1 MDIPAHADD
10 DNEAIEGIEDTAAT
24 IVECGIKGEIYIL
37 FPKDQVLEVWGWTP
51 HTTTGQYGDAVYLH
65 HQLKVKAPS
74 ANPPTYKLNG
84 SKVMETPEVNTSRT
98 IEMFV
103 LCEIRK
109 NPFFVF
115 IVRDD
120 TKDFPYSIEIH
131 EQAKSMTSTNVIQ
144 VLSIPPFM
152 QRKNPDNAF
161 PQFKLKVRKSY
172 MLLGNSKGFIY
183 VYKSESST
191 PPKYNM
197 GNHDFKLQMT
207 RKHCCQPLVAKHG
220 LSKVIDEEMFFQTSC
235 FEDEPLFD
243 IVGDWL
249 VYSPTKYEY
258 NLVNAVIK
266 SSSDKPTVVKNDD
279 VDPLAMPREDV
290 LLSSPDMFT
299 PVKLPPP
306 GPILN
311 TVLSTLSK
319 TALDGLFKISEAS
332 SNKLKDYL
340 NSEKSP
346 PEPSGEERNMVQQLN
361 SFGKSFG
368 KLLYSTATSTAA
380 SIHKSTMHLV
390 PNDNQLI
397 KIVDLKSD
405 KVMCLFKPPGGVSN
419 LSISPYDLQMVH
431 SSYRGDMF
439 YMWDL
444 FKLPK
449 EVSLTGKF
457 VRGKTSASVKNIFWF
472 INNYDG
478 NNLIKG
484 LNSGFGCITKS
495 SGSIHWYNIN
505 YLLGNSNNNYPNR
518 LRTTGA
524 EMTKN
529 ISKSAFID
537 SWILSENASKF
548 LAVPNAADMLDCNS
562 SPHEVG
568 QMAVIDDMNTL
579 KLISPLNGSYLFKY
593 ELPMVPVDSSA
604 VPTTLPIA
612 LPVETN
618 KATDAP
624 LSQSEIE
631 TCGPYLNLISNKNVE
646 LATYEFSNDGVE
658 DLDQLQKRFKTIG
671 PEIPTRAILFEKHK
685 DAMDE
690 QEATVL
696 ADEIHEGFVF
706 NEENVERLE
715 TTTNI

>member
-1 MDIPAHADD
+1 MDIPANTDE
-10 DNEAIEGIEDTAAT
+10 DNEAIEGIADSAAT
-24 IVECGIKGEIYIL
+24 IVECGIKGDIYIL
-37 FPKDQVLEVWGWTP
+37 FPKEHVLEVWGWTP

-65 HQLKVKAPS
+65 HQFKVKAPS
-74 ANPPTYKLNG
+74 VNPPTYKFNG
-84 SKVMETPEVNTSRT
+84 SKVMESPEPNPSRT
-98 IEMFV
+98 IEKFV
-103 LCEIRK
+103 LCEILK
-109 NPFFVF
+109 DPFFVF
-115 IVRDD
+115 IVKDE

-131 EQAKSMTSTNVIQ
+131 EQARNMVNTNVIQ

-152 QRKNPDNAF
+152 QRKNTNNAS

-172 MLLGNSKGFIY
+172 MLLGNSEGFIY
-183 VYKSESST
+183 VYKSESFN

-197 GNHDFKLQMT
+197 GNHDFKLQTT

-258 NLVNAVIK
+258 NLINAVIK
-266 SSSDKPTVVKNDD
+266 SSSDKPMVVKNDD

-306 GPILN
+306 GPVLN

-340 NSEKSP
+340 NSEKTPTEQS
-346 PEPSGEERNMVQQLN
+346 SGEERNMVQQLN
-361 SFGKSFG
+361 SFGRSFG
-368 KLLYSTATSTAA
+368 KLLYSTASSTAA
-380 SIHKSTMHLV
+380 TIHKSTMHLV

-431 SSYRGDMF
+431 SSYRGDLF

-524 EMTKN
+524 EVTKN
-529 ISKSAFID
+529 TSKSAFID
-537 SWILSENASKF
+537 SWILSEHASKF
-548 LAVPNAADMLDCNS
+548 LTVPNAADMLDCNA

-593 ELPMVPVDSSA
+593 ELPIVPVDSSA

-612 LPVETN
+612 LPIETD

-646 LATYEFSNDGVE
+646 LATYDFDNDDVE
-658 DLDQLQKRFKTIG
+658 DFDQLQSLFKTIG
-671 PEIPTRAILFEKHK
+671 PDIPTRAIHFEKHEQ
-685 DAMDE
+685 DANDE

-696 ADEIHEGFVF
+696 ADEIHQGLVF

-715 TTTNI
+715 T